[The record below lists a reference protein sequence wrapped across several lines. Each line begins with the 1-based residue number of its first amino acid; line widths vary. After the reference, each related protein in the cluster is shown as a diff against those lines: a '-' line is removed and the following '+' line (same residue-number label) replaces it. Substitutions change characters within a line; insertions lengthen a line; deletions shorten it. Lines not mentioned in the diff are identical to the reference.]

1 MYMYANIA
9 CYLYH
14 NQNNSDSAN
23 GLGKSYEKISE
34 NHPVRSIYRLRLDKV
49 DWWDDSFCVVKN
61 LYRIRSK
68 KKNTKKIILKNI

>member
-49 DWWDDSFCVVKN
+49 D
-61 LYRIRSK
+61 
-68 KKNTKKIILKNI
+68 